1 MPQITILFP
10 RHNFEFTMSNFK
22 RYSFNN
28 KFFVSIFFSS
38 CQYARTSVKIQHV
51 ENIEFLDEIK
61 VVGNTFKT
69 LLLSN
74 PFDGKGN
81 YFHFSRK
88 GNNFENISLGKNLFF
103 VLVFRKYRIF
113 PILKYYFSQPEK
125 KMLKPPP

>member
-1 MPQITILFP
+1 
-10 RHNFEFTMSNFK
+10 MSSFK

-28 KFFVSIFFSS
+28 KFIVNIFFSE
-38 CQYARTSVKIQHV
+38 CQYARTSVKIQHI
-51 ENIEFLDEIK
+51 ENIEFVDEIK

-88 GNNFENISLGKNLFF
+88 GNNFENISSGKNLFF
-103 VLVFRKYRIF
+103 LTSFFENDEFAQYSN
-113 PILKYYFSQPEK
+113 ILLHSQK
-125 KMLKPPP
+125 KRYICFGGRNSACPHQRGKKK